1 MIGPAEPAA
10 GAASGISGPAAGG
23 VSESDVEDAALGWLA
38 ALGWTVA
45 HGPDVAPDAPAGAA
59 RPPQTRLPAGQ
70 AGARDP
76 HRPGAG
82 GGPNC

>member
-1 MIGPAEPAA
+1 MSGPAEPAA

-38 ALGWTVA
+38 GLGWTVA
-45 HGPDVAPDAPAGAA
+45 HGPGVAPDAPAGAA
-59 RPPQTRLPAGQ
+59 RPPQARLPAGQ
-70 AGARDP
+70 AGVRDP
-76 HRPGAG
+76 HRAGAG